1 MSTSPS
7 TLIQLRVPN
16 ELAKQIKAKSNFSD
30 WLRMAA
36 IERLE
41 RERLE
46 RLADGSKKESD
57 K

>member
-46 RLADGSKKESD
+46 RLADSSKQKESE
-57 K
+57 